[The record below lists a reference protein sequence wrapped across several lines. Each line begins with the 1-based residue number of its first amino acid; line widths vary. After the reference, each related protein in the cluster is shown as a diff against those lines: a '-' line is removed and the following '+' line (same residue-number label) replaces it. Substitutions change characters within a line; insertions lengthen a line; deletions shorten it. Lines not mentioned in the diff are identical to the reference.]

1 MNNQVNDITS
11 NSNNSK
17 ANKSTIPWL
26 KNNNYNKLNERTLT
40 NQNIALQNKYLPLRE
55 KIFKQFLINSALQ
68 LPEESQR
75 IEVLN
80 KIPGIMASIGQQR
93 ETPRKIRTYLLPKGG
108 ITKKRSTKRSIQV
121 A

>member
-1 MNNQVNDITS
+1 MNNQVNDINS

-26 KNNNYNKLNERTLT
+26 KNNNYNNLNKRTLT
-40 NQNIALQNKYLPLRE
+40 NKNIALQNKYLPLRE

-80 KIPGIMASIGQQR
+80 KIPGIMARIGQQR
-93 ETPRKIRTYLLPKGG
+93 ERPMEKSKYPLPVKGG
-108 ITKKRSTKRSIQV
+108 VTKKRRIPV
-121 A
+121 R